1 MANITVDVNLKS
13 QLQELNKIR
22 STPEL
27 QLSKKQQE
35 AYDLNKKGAEAAL
48 SAGDLKEFRKYF
60 NNMAEI
66 LKKASLASGQI
77 SKNLQDL
84 TKRQEDLN
92 RDINKLKEQRDNLKK
107 SITSSKGEGTLSKDQ
122 ANKLYSES
130 REKGK
135 IFGIGG
141 KELQEATII
150 NKRVQDLA
158 TELEKV
164 GKN

>member
-13 QLQELNKIR
+13 QIEELNKIR
-22 STPEL
+22 SAPEL

-35 AYDLNKKGAEAAL
+35 AYELNRKSAEAAL

-84 TKRQEDLN
+84 TKRQEELN
-92 RDINKLKEQRDNLKK
+92 KDINKLKEHRDNLKK
-107 SITSSKGEGTLSKDQ
+107 SITSSKGEGDLSRDQ
-122 ANKLYSES
+122 ANKIYASS

-135 IFGIGG
+135 IFSKAGS
-141 KELQEATII
+141 ELHEATVI

-158 TELEKV
+158 AELEKV